1 MNAEVKY
8 QFAFCGIRF
17 IAVLFMALAL
27 AGCTSAPP
35 DGRARAAV
43 EREARV
49 LWERYL
55 TAINTLNIDALAG
68 LISDD
73 PGFNWAE
80 ANRAGYDSKE
90 TFLQA
95 MEGIAKASKS
105 SNTSVSDVVIKPV
118 NANSAEVSSRFV
130 SRFVFKDY
138 RTMTMTGRFRATM
151 RAASGGWRIVAGETT
166 MDGPAVFTP

>member
-1 MNAEVKY
+1 
-8 QFAFCGIRF
+8 
-17 IAVLFMALAL
+17 
-27 AGCTSAPP
+27 
-35 DGRARAAV
+35 
-43 EREARV
+43 
-49 LWERYL
+49 
-55 TAINTLNIDALAG
+55 
-68 LISDD
+68 
-73 PGFNWAE
+73 
-80 ANRAGYDSKE
+80 
-90 TFLQA
+90 